1 MDHHCPWV
9 GNCIGLKNHKQ
20 FILFNVYVF
29 LVCLT
34 YFSNVIS
41 LGVKCLIGN
50 GGQCDFAD
58 SKAYSAIIGIG
69 FVFAVFFAL
78 FTATMFTDQM
88 KLIYKNT
95 STIDQKQN
103 ATS

>member
-1 MDHHCPWV
+1 M
-9 GNCIGLKNHKQ
+9 
-20 FILFNVYVF
+20 
-29 LVCLT
+29 
-34 YFSNVIS
+34 
-41 LGVKCLIGN
+41 IGN
-50 GGQCDFAD
+50 GGSCNFVDTKTD
-58 SKAYSAIIGIG
+58 SVIIGIG

-78 FTATMFTDQM
+78 FTATMFADQV

>member
-9 GNCIGLKNHKQ
+9 GNCIGLRNHKH

-34 YFSNVIS
+34 YFSNVVS
-41 LGVKCLIGN
+41 LGVKCLIGDKCA
-50 GGQCDFAD
+50 QTF
-58 SKAYSAIIGIG
+58 STTYSVIIGVG

-78 FTATMFTDQM
+78 FTATMFADQM

-95 STIDQKQN
+95 STIDQK
-103 ATS
+103 